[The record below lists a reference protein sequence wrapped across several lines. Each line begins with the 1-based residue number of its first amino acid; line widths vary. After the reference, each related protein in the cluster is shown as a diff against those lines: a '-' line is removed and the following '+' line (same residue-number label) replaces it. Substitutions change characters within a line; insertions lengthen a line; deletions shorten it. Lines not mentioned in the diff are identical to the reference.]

1 MRAQVGLLSAC
12 CSEPSRTLC
21 SLYKAGKI
29 RKRIGRLLRCH
40 TSLVRR
46 RPSQSHFTASRFSP
60 PESSGSSNSDPLGCH
75 FSHLPLEREGVL
87 RQPPDLPEHALW
99 PCVRVTAREQR
110 YQRLRVPHCA
120 LFNAGGELSVLVRA
134 LGQVLP
140 FSSVSLNIEEA
151 NLCQV
156 LGWVLK

>member
-1 MRAQVGLLSAC
+1 M
-12 CSEPSRTLC
+12 
-21 SLYKAGKI
+21 
-29 RKRIGRLLRCH
+29 
-40 TSLVRR
+40 
-46 RPSQSHFTASRFSP
+46 
-60 PESSGSSNSDPLGCH
+60 
-75 FSHLPLEREGVL
+75 
-87 RQPPDLPEHALW
+87 
-99 PCVRVTAREQR
+99 
-110 YQRLRVPHCA
+110 PHCA